1 MNTEQAERPQQTK
14 GHDMTTMETSD
25 ARRECDSH
33 VEELE
38 RFDEWVGEFVHGSNC
53 EDLAGIAGDED
64 EDADR
69 RDLARH
75 ALAWMVDNGADELSW
90 SAFVNG
96 ALDVEVNGRLDST
109 GWEVTDVALLV
120 SFGGPTV
127 RLVTDDADT
136 IRVEVSWWGD
146 QASTV
151 LRCGLANELWEI
163 GFERSQAVAR

>member
-1 MNTEQAERPQQTK
+1 
-14 GHDMTTMETSD
+14 MTTMETSN
-25 ARRECDSH
+25 ARRVCESH

-38 RFDEWVGEFVHGSNC
+38 RFDEWVGEFVHGSTC
-53 EDLAGIAGDED
+53 EDLADIASDED

-69 RDLARH
+69 RDLARRV
-75 ALAWMVDNGADELSW
+75 LAWMVDNGADELCW

-127 RLVTDDADT
+127 RLVAVDQDT
-136 IRVEVSWWGD
+136 IRVEVSWWSD
-146 QASTV
+146 RADLSV
-151 LRCGLANELWEI
+151 RCGLAGELWEI
-163 GFERSQAVAR
+163 ADERASVVSR

>member
-1 MNTEQAERPQQTK
+1 MGMDFDTA
-14 GHDMTTMETSD
+14 H
-25 ARRECDSH
+25 RECQSH

-38 RFDEWVGEFVHGSNC
+38 RFDEWVSEFVHGSTC
-53 EDLAGIAGDED
+53 EDLADIAGDED

-75 ALAWMVDNGADELSW
+75 ALAWMVDNGADELCW

-96 ALDVEVNGRLDST
+96 ALDVEVNGRLDDRH

-127 RLVTDDADT
+127 RLVAVDQDT
-136 IRVEVSWWGD
+136 IRVDVSWWND
-146 QASTV
+146 RAFHV
-151 LRCGLANELWEI
+151 LACGLAGELWEI
-163 GFERSQAVAR
+163 ADERASVVAR